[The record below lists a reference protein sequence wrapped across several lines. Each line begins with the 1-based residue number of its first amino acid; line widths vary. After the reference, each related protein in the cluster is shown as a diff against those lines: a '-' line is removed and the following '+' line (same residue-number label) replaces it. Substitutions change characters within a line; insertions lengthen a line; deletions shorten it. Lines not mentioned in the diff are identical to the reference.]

1 MPRMRLTGSTLL
13 RIKGAECTPGG
24 CKPGMNGKK
33 GKLDQRINEKST
45 KLRATKVNTIWV
57 LKVMPN
63 PTMKHRRFWEK
74 PEEITLDS

>member
-1 MPRMRLTGSTLL
+1 
-13 RIKGAECTPGG
+13 
-24 CKPGMNGKK
+24 MNGKK